1 MCISRNKIRMN
12 SIVIAADST
21 DRNVLSHIIRSRRT
35 IKPHNYSDKTVRKE
49 FIEEIIENANWA
61 PSHGRTYPW
70 RFFIHSL
77 EARESLAD
85 TLGTIYREIT
95 SKEGFRENKLAGL
108 RQNILNAPVTISIAL
123 ERDKTGKITEI
134 DELMAV
140 ACAVQNMHLTATA
153 FGLGGFWSTNIAA
166 ISDRYRDHLG
176 LSDGDKALG
185 LFFIGYPKIWPDA
198 NRGSTDDICKWYGW

>member
-1 MCISRNKIRMN
+1 MN

-70 RFFIHSL
+70 RFFIYSL

>member
-1 MCISRNKIRMN
+1 MKPIVTTEYSPEGKSVSR
-12 SIVIAADST
+12 V
-21 DRNVLSHIIRSRRT
+21 IRSRRT
-35 IKPHNYSDKTVRKE
+35 IKPHNYSDRPVQKE

-70 RFFIHSL
+70 RFFIHGL

-85 TLGTIYREIT
+85 TLGTIYCEIT
-95 SKEGFRENKLAGL
+95 SKEGFRESKLAGL
-108 RQNILNAPVTISIAL
+108 QQNILNAPVTISIAL
-123 ERDKTGKITEI
+123 ERDKTNKITEI
-134 DELMAV
+134 DEVMAV

-166 ISDRYRDHLG
+166 TSDLYREHLG

-185 LFFIGYPKIWPDA
+185 LFFIGYPRSWPDA
-198 NRGSTDDICKWYGW
+198 DRGPISNISKWHGW

>member
-1 MCISRNKIRMN
+1 MN
-12 SIVIAADST
+12 QMAITAGST
-21 DRNVLSHIIRSRRT
+21 NGNILSHIIRSRRT
-35 IKPHNYSDKTVRKE
+35 VKPHNYSDKPVRKE

-70 RFFIHSL
+70 RFFVYGV

-85 TLGTIYREIT
+85 TLGTIYCEIT
-95 SKEGFRENKLAGL
+95 NKEGFRENKLAGL
-108 RQNILNAPVTISIAL
+108 KQNILNAPVTISIAL

-134 DELMAV
+134 DEVMAV

-166 ISDRYRDHLG
+166 TSDRYRDHLG
-176 LSDGDKALG
+176 LRSGDKALG
-185 LFFIGYPKIWPDA
+185 LFFIGYPKSLPTA
-198 NRGSTDDICKWYGW
+198 NRGPTKDICKWYGW

>member
-1 MCISRNKIRMN
+1 MN
-12 SIVIAADST
+12 QMAITAETT
-21 DRNVLSHIIRSRRT
+21 DRNSLSRIIRSRRT
-35 IKPHNYSDKTVRKE
+35 IKPHNYSDKPVRKE

-70 RFFIHSL
+70 RFFIHGL

-95 SKEGFRENKLAGL
+95 SKEGFRESKLAGL
-108 RQNILNAPVTISIAL
+108 QQNILNAPVTISIAL

-166 ISDRYRDHLG
+166 ISDRYRDHLR

-185 LFFIGYPKIWPDA
+185 LFFIGYPKSWPDA

>member
-1 MCISRNKIRMN
+1 MN

-166 ISDRYRDHLG
+166 TSDLYREHLG

-185 LFFIGYPKIWPDA
+185 LFFIGYPRSWPDA
-198 NRGSTDDICKWYGW
+198 DRGPISNISKWHGW

>member
-1 MCISRNKIRMN
+1 MTTEYSPEGKSLSR
-12 SIVIAADST
+12 V
-21 DRNVLSHIIRSRRT
+21 IRSRRT
-35 IKPHNYSDKTVRKE
+35 IKPHNYSDRPVQKE

-70 RFFIHSL
+70 RFFIHGL

-134 DELMAV
+134 DEIMAV

>member
-1 MCISRNKIRMN
+1 MN
-12 SIVIAADST
+12 PMAIAADST

-35 IKPHNYSDKTVRKE
+35 IKPHNYSDKPVRKE

-70 RFFIHSL
+70 RFFVHSI

-85 TLGTIYREIT
+85 TLGTIYCEIT
-95 SKEGFRENKLAGL
+95 RKAGFRENKLAGL
-108 RQNILNAPVTISIAL
+108 KQNILNAPVTITVAL

-166 ISDRYRDHLG
+166 TSDRYRDHLG

-185 LFFIGYPKIWPDA
+185 LFFIGYPKSWPDA

>member
-1 MCISRNKIRMN
+1 MN
-12 SIVIAADST
+12 QMAITAGST
-21 DRNVLSHIIRSRRT
+21 NGNILSHIIRSRRT
-35 IKPHNYSDKTVRKE
+35 VKPHNYSDKPVRKE

-70 RFFIHSL
+70 RFFVYGV

-85 TLGTIYREIT
+85 TLGTIYCEIT

-108 RQNILNAPVTISIAL
+108 KQNILNAPVTITIAL
-123 ERDKTGKITEI
+123 ERDKTGKIAEI
-134 DELMAV
+134 DEVMAV

-166 ISDRYRDHLG
+166 TSDLYREHLG

-185 LFFIGYPKIWPDA
+185 LFFIGYPKSWPDA
-198 NRGSTDDICKWYGW
+198 DRGPISNISKWYGW